1 MNHTRKILPLLEK
14 PNYAR
19 ILRAVG
25 QALDEL
31 KVESFQL
38 MADGSDFAV
47 VGRSYLE
54 LFAGHQKEVV
64 LEKFC
69 RNLQPARGEEKT
81 IRLRFTPGD
90 ISWLTREIRAKRRN
104 LSGVPNVFSTSE
116 FLRIVGHYMDIQRIF
131 LVGLSRNDHF
141 LTLNYETRQ
150 GERVLA
156 THPVSF
162 FDDLFIRMCLKR
174 KLPSDPGVLL
184 RSDP

>member
-1 MNHTRKILPLLEK
+1 MNRTRKIIPLLQK

-38 MADGSDFAV
+38 MADGSDFTV

-54 LFAGHQKEVV
+54 LFAGNQKEIV
-64 LEKFC
+64 LQKFC

-90 ISWLTREIRAKRRN
+90 ITWLTREIRAKRRSF
-104 LSGVPNVFSTSE
+104 SGVPNVFSTSE
-116 FLRIVGHYMDIQRIF
+116 FLRIVGHYMDIQRTF
-131 LVGLSRNDHF
+131 LVGLSRNDQF

-174 KLPSDPGVLL
+174 KLPSDPSAIL
-184 RSDP
+184 RSDS